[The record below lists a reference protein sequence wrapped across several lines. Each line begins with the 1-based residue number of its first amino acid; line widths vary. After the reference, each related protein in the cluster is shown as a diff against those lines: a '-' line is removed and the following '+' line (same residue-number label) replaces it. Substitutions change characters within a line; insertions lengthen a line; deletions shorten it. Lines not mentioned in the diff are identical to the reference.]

1 MTAPA
6 ARRRLALAL
15 TLACLAHPARA
26 QGPATGQDDAPSGG
40 GGRPDTR
47 VLTCAAAAGLVARAG
62 AVVMS
67 TGPLTYLRIVR
78 DGGFCT
84 IEETTRPD
92 YEATCDERQCFVGYR
107 CVERLQ
113 EGREGP

>member
-1 MTAPA
+1 
-6 ARRRLALAL
+6 
-15 TLACLAHPARA
+15 
-26 QGPATGQDDAPSGG
+26 
-40 GGRPDTR
+40 
-47 VLTCAAAAGLVARAG
+47 
-62 AVVMS
+62 MS

-92 YEATCDERQCFVGYR
+92 YEATRDERQCFVGYR